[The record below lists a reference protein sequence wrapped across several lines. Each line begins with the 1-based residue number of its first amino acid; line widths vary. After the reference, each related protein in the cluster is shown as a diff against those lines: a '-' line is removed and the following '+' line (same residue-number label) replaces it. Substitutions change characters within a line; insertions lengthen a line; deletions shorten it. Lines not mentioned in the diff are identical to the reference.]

1 MQPLT
6 RHRRADRRAFT
17 LIEVLIAAVIAAFLM
32 GTVSLSLANLGRA
45 KNSSKHRFAAFMRA
59 DNALTTL
66 RSDIASCTRANDLFY
81 SRILITSRTYRTEG
95 GQEFPRSELLTFT
108 TRLMNIRAIDYTGE
122 GIEYETQYR
131 IEEDEFGPVL
141 WQRRDAL
148 PDVYPDGG
156 GVVTPLVEGV
166 VGLRLEA
173 FDGFEWRE
181 EWDSDY
187 DGLPLAIRMTVWTS
201 GQRDDESAYD
211 KQPIELS
218 TVVSIDRVEPPFDHT
233 RIALEALFE
242 QLAAEQAE
250 ENAAKAAEAAA
261 EAPTNTGGTFTPMAP
276 PRNPRNPNIGGTDAG
291 RTPTR
296 PARGGGRGGG
306 RGVGPGNSGGG
317 RGNVGGGTGNSVGG
331 GGRPR

>member
-1 MQPLT
+1 
-6 RHRRADRRAFT
+6 

-81 SRILITSRTYRTEG
+81 SRILITSRTYRTED

-156 GVVTPLVEGV
+156 GMVTPLVEGV

-173 FDGFEWRE
+173 YDGFGWRE

-187 DGLPLAIRMTVWTS
+187 DGMPIAIRMTVWTS
-201 GQRDDESAYD
+201 GQRDDESAYE

-250 ENAAKAAEAAA
+250 ANAAKAAEAPAA
-261 EAPTNTGGTFTPMAP
+261 NRGGTFTPMAP
-276 PRNPRNPNIGGTDAG
+276 PRNPRNPNVGGVDAG

-296 PARGGGRGGG
+296 PAFEGGGRGGG
-306 RGVGPGNSGGG
+306 RGGGG
-317 RGNVGGGTGNSVGG
+317 RGNVGGGAGNSVGG
-331 GGRPR
+331 GGGRPR